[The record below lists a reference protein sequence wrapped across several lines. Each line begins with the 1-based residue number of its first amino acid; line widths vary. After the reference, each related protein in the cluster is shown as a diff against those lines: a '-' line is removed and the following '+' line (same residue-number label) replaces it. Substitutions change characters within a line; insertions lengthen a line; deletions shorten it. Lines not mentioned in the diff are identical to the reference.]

1 MTARHKRR
9 QQAELLQSEGDLAS
23 HLERDLVDRYGPV
36 IGGGQLSEVLG
47 YPTLGAFRQSLAR
60 GTVPVP
66 VFDIAHRRG
75 RFALTRDI
83 AIWLADR
90 RNTAITDKTKLD
102 DQQ

>member
-1 MTARHKRR
+1 MMTARDKRK
-9 QQAELLQSEGDLAS
+9 QQTGLHQYESDLATR
-23 HLERDLVDRYGPV
+23 LEQDLVDRYGPV
-36 IGGGQLSEVLG
+36 VGGEMLSEVLG
-47 YPTLGAFRQSLAR
+47 YPSLSALRQALAR

-90 RNTAITDKTKLD
+90 RNTAVAGKTHRED
-102 DQQ
+102 

>member
-1 MTARHKRR
+1 MTTQHKRR
-9 QQAELLQSEGDLAS
+9 QRAELRQLEGDLAS

-36 IGGGQLSEVLG
+36 IGGEQLSEVLG

-60 GTVPVP
+60 GTVAVP

-75 RFALTRDI
+75 RFALTHDI

-90 RNTAITDKTKLD
+90 RNAAVNDKPV
-102 DQQ
+102 